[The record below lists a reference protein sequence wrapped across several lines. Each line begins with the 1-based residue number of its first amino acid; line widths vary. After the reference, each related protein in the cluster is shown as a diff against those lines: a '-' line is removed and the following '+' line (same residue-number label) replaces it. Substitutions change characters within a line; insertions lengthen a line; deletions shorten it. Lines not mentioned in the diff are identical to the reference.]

1 LIRVRDRTNDD
12 VIDVDVIVMSD
23 FDVSVVMSDFD
34 VSVVMSDFDVS
45 VVMSDFDMSVVN
57 VNVALIVMSDVDVN
71 AVLIVMSDVDV
82 RVVLGF
88 GEGDYG
94 DVHLQMNCW
103 HHGKHIL
110 ASIVYYFSS

>member
-1 LIRVRDRTNDD
+1 VS
-12 VIDVDVIVMSD
+12 DVDVIVMS
-23 FDVSVVMSDFD
+23 DVSVVMSDFD
-34 VSVVMSDFDVS
+34 VSVVMSDFDFDVS
-45 VVMSDFDMSVVN
+45 VVMSDVD

-71 AVLIVMSDVDV
+71 AVLIVMSDVG
-82 RVVLGF
+82 VLGV

-110 ASIVYYFSS
+110 ASIVYYFFSS

>member
-1 LIRVRDRTNDD
+1 MIRVRDRTNGEVNPDVDDD

-23 FDVSVVMSDFD
+23 FDVSVVMSDVD
-34 VSVVMSDFDVS
+34 
-45 VVMSDFDMSVVN
+45 
-57 VNVALIVMSDVDVN
+57 VNVALIVMSDVDLN

>member
-1 LIRVRDRTNDD
+1 MIRVRDRTNGEVNPDVDDD

-34 VSVVMSDFDVS
+34 VSVVMSDVD
-45 VVMSDFDMSVVN
+45 